1 MANVQFQATL
11 MKVTL
16 TECELKL
23 VTEFSAWLKTTC
35 VKYFEDNSDAP
46 SVRRVWHVPTEK
58 DVTIKVQLDDN
69 DNKGD
74 NFKVLQCA
82 TIGATQWYTIKIE
95 EGKLKELTGGNNA
108 QNDFKIIAIAMEQ
121 E

>member
-35 VKYFEDNSDAP
+35 VKYFEEKSGDS
-46 SVRRVWHVPTEK
+46 SVRKVWYVPTEK
-58 DVTIKVQLDDN
+58 DVTIKVQL
-69 DNKGD
+69 GD
-74 NFKVLQCA
+74 KPGVFQCA
-82 TIGATQWYTIKIE
+82 TIGATQWYTIEIE
-95 EGKLKELTGGNNA
+95 EEKLKKLTEENLA
-108 QNDFKIIAIAMEQ
+108 QNDFKIIAIAVEQ

>member
-35 VKYFEDNSDAP
+35 VKYFE
-46 SVRRVWHVPTEK
+46 
-58 DVTIKVQLDDN
+58 
-69 DNKGD
+69 
-74 NFKVLQCA
+74 
-82 TIGATQWYTIKIE
+82 
-95 EGKLKELTGGNNA
+95 
-108 QNDFKIIAIAMEQ
+108 
-121 E
+121 